1 MVRGTGSDFL
11 PMGSFLACYDYG
23 QGGVWFY
30 VEGDTVDQVSREFP
44 ALMFF
49 PSDPPWWTE
58 EFERVARQNDP
69 AKPPFS
75 DILEK
80 ARTP

>member
-1 MVRGTGSDFL
+1 MD
-11 PMGSFLACYDYG
+11 SFLACHDYG
-23 QGGVWFY
+23 QGGLWFY

-49 PSDPPWWTE
+49 PSDPPWWNE
-58 EFERVARQNDP
+58 EFERVARQNDTT
-69 AKPPFS
+69 KPPFS

-80 ARTP
+80 ARSPTD